1 MSAPAVPGAVSRD
14 GTWVRTWDNGGS
26 GYPVVISNG
35 MGAPPSA
42 WPLLA
47 DPDCGVHA
55 VSWYHR
61 GLDVSER
68 PDDVDRISV
77 EDHAADLA
85 AVMDAAGMERAI
97 LVGWSLGVNVAFAFA
112 RDHPGRVAGI
122 LAVGGRAG
130 DPFPILFGPTGVL
143 REWREPL
150 GRVGAW
156 ALRWVGPPVAA
167 AAAMVAPVLDTFQAF
182 AALGGVPPAPG
193 LTATSAAAREFAAHP
208 WTWYSQLVLAA
219 GEQEPM
225 DTSFAT
231 FPVTVVAGVL
241 DNLAAND
248 DLRRAAR
255 DLPDARFVSLLGGHF
270 LPLQYPARLH
280 RELLDLAARTDLRP

>member
-1 MSAPAVPGAVSRD
+1 MSVPAVPGAVSRD
-14 GTWVRTWDNGGS
+14 GTWVRTWDNGGA

-47 DPDCGVHA
+47 DPDSGVHA

-61 GLDVSER
+61 GLDASQR
-68 PDDVDRISV
+68 PADVDRITV
-77 EDHAADLA
+77 EDHAADLE
-85 AVMDAAGMERAI
+85 AVMDAAGMERAV

-130 DPFPILFGPTGVL
+130 DPFPILFGPAGVL

-167 AAAMVAPVLDTFQAF
+167 AAAMVPPVLDT
-182 AALGGVPPAPG
+182 V
-193 LTATSAAAREFAAHP
+193 
-208 WTWYSQLVLAA
+208 
-219 GEQEPM
+219 
-225 DTSFAT
+225 
-231 FPVTVVAGVL
+231 
-241 DNLAAND
+241 
-248 DLRRAAR
+248 
-255 DLPDARFVSLLGGHF
+255 
-270 LPLQYPARLH
+270 
-280 RELLDLAARTDLRP
+280 